1 MDIMKKLKEDANQGS
16 LFSKHTLDNED
27 LSTLTGFA
35 EAIIKQ
41 DAFVKELEEKLKEE
55 KKRLLK
61 MTDEDL
67 PALMTEANSMEFT
80 LLDGSKVT
88 IKPQYGAS
96 IKVDNRPAAYE
107 WLRKHGHD
115 DIIKNTI
122 SCQFGRGEDEMATQF
137 KEAMESFTFERP
149 DGKEVSVKDMVT
161 QAEKIEPMSLRGF
174 VKERVENGDEFPM
187 ELFGAYVGQRAVI
200 TKAKGAK
207 NG

>member
-41 DAFVKELEEKLKEE
+41 DAFVKELDEKLKEE
-55 KKRLLK
+55 KKKLLK

-107 WLRKHGHD
+107 WLREHGHD
-115 DIIKNTI
+115 DIIKNTV
-122 SCQFGRGEDEMATQF
+122 SCQFGRGEDDLASSF
-137 KEAMESFTFERP
+137 KAF
-149 DGKEVSVKDMVT
+149 
-161 QAEKIEPMSLRGF
+161 AEKDGYVPNQTENIEPMSLRAF

>member
-1 MDIMKKLKEDANQGS
+1 MKKLQEDANQGS

-55 KKRLLK
+55 KKKLLK

-107 WLRKHGHD
+107 WLREHGHD

-122 SCQFGRGEDEMATQF
+122 SCQFGRGEDDLASSFKAFAEKEGYVPTQ
-137 KEAMESFTFERP
+137 T
-149 DGKEVSVKDMVT
+149 
-161 QAEKIEPMSLRGF
+161 EKIEPMSLRGF

>member
-1 MDIMKKLKEDANQGS
+1 MDIMKKLKEAANQGS

-55 KKRLLK
+55 KKKLLK

-107 WLRKHGHD
+107 WLREHGHD

-122 SCQFGRGEDEMATQF
+122 SCQFGRGEDDLASSF
-137 KEAMESFTFERP
+137 KAFAE
-149 DGKEVSVKDMVT
+149 KEGYVPNQT
-161 QAEKIEPMSLRGF
+161 EKIEPMSLRAF

-200 TKAKGAK
+200 TKAKGAM

>member
-1 MDIMKKLKEDANQGS
+1 MKKLQEDANQGS

-41 DAFVKELEEKLKEE
+41 DAFVKELDEKLKEE
-55 KKRLLK
+55 KKKLLK

-88 IKPQYGAS
+88 IKPQYGGS
-96 IKVDNRPAAYE
+96 IKVDNRPEAFA
-107 WLRKHGHD
+107 WLRKHKHD

-122 SCQFGRGEDEMATQF
+122 SCQFGRGEDDLASSF
-137 KEAMESFTFERP
+137 KAFAEKQGYVPSQT
-149 DGKEVSVKDMVT
+149 
-161 QAEKIEPMSLRGF
+161 EKIEPMSLRGWI
-174 VKERVENGDEFPM
+174 KERVEKGEEFPM

>member
-41 DAFVKELEEKLKEE
+41 DAFVKELDERLKEE
-55 KKRLLK
+55 KKKLLK

-107 WLRKHGHD
+107 WLREHGHD
-115 DIIKNTI
+115 DIIKNTV
-122 SCQFGRGEDEMATQF
+122 SCQFGRGEDDLASSF
-137 KEAMESFTFERP
+137 KAFAE
-149 DGKEVSVKDMVT
+149 KEGYVPSQT
-161 QAEKIEPMSLRGF
+161 EKIEPMSLRAF

>member
-1 MDIMKKLKEDANQGS
+1 MKKLKEDANQGS

-107 WLRKHGHD
+107 WLREHGHD

-122 SCQFGRGEDEMATQF
+122 SCQFGRGEDDLASSFKAFAEKEGYVPTQ
-137 KEAMESFTFERP
+137 T
-149 DGKEVSVKDMVT
+149 
-161 QAEKIEPMSLRGF
+161 EKIEPMSLRGY

>member
-27 LSTLTGFA
+27 LSRLTGFA

-41 DAFVKELEEKLKEE
+41 DAFVKELDEKLKEE
-55 KKRLLK
+55 KKKLLK

-107 WLRKHGHD
+107 WLREHGHD
-115 DIIKNTI
+115 DIIKNTV
-122 SCQFGRGEDEMATQF
+122 SCQFGRGEDDLASSF
-137 KEAMESFTFERP
+137 KAFAE
-149 DGKEVSVKDMVT
+149 KEGYVPNQT
-161 QAEKIEPMSLRGF
+161 EKIEPMSLRAF

-187 ELFGAYVGQRAVI
+187 DLFGAYVGQRAVI

>member
-41 DAFVKELEEKLKEE
+41 DAFVKELDERLKEE
-55 KKRLLK
+55 KKKLLK

-107 WLRKHGHD
+107 WLREHGHD
-115 DIIKNTI
+115 DIIKNTV
-122 SCQFGRGEDEMATQF
+122 SCQFGRGEDDLASSF
-137 KEAMESFTFERP
+137 KAFAE
-149 DGKEVSVKDMVT
+149 KEGYVPNQT
-161 QAEKIEPMSLRGF
+161 EKIEPMSLRAF

-187 ELFGAYVGQRAVI
+187 DLFGAYVGQRAVI

>member
-41 DAFVKELEEKLKEE
+41 DAFVKELEEKLNEE
-55 KKRLLK
+55 KKKLLK

-107 WLRKHGHD
+107 WLREHGHD

-122 SCQFGRGEDEMATQF
+122 SCQFGRGEDDLASSFKAFAEKEGYVPTQ
-137 KEAMESFTFERP
+137 T
-149 DGKEVSVKDMVT
+149 
-161 QAEKIEPMSLRGF
+161 EKIEPMSLRGF

>member
-41 DAFVKELEEKLKEE
+41 DAFVKELDERLKEE
-55 KKRLLK
+55 KKKLLK

-88 IKPQYGAS
+88 IKPQYGGS
-96 IKVDNRPAAYE
+96 IKVDNRPEAYD

-122 SCQFGRGEDEMATQF
+122 SCQFGRGEDDLASSF
-137 KEAMESFTFERP
+137 KAFAE
-149 DGKEVSVKDMVT
+149 KEGYIPNQT
-161 QAEKIEPMSLRGF
+161 EKIEPMSLRAF

>member
-55 KKRLLK
+55 KKKLLK

-107 WLRKHGHD
+107 WLREHGHD
-115 DIIKNTI
+115 DIIKNTV
-122 SCQFGRGEDEMATQF
+122 SCQFGRGEDDLASSFKAFAEKEGYVPTQ
-137 KEAMESFTFERP
+137 T
-149 DGKEVSVKDMVT
+149 
-161 QAEKIEPMSLRGF
+161 EKIEPMSLRGF

>member
-41 DAFVKELEEKLKEE
+41 DAFVKELEEKLKEV
-55 KKRLLK
+55 KKKLLK

-107 WLRKHGHD
+107 WLREHGHD

-122 SCQFGRGEDEMATQF
+122 SCQFGRGEDDLASSFKAFAEKEGYVPTQ
-137 KEAMESFTFERP
+137 T
-149 DGKEVSVKDMVT
+149 
-161 QAEKIEPMSLRGF
+161 EKIEPMSLRGF

>member
-1 MDIMKKLKEDANQGS
+1 MDIMKKLQEDANQGS

-41 DAFVKELEEKLKEE
+41 DAFVKELDEKLKEE
-55 KKRLLK
+55 KKKLLK

-107 WLRKHGHD
+107 WLREHGHD
-115 DIIKNTI
+115 DIIKNTV
-122 SCQFGRGEDEMATQF
+122 SCQFGRGEDDLASSF
-137 KEAMESFTFERP
+137 KAFAE
-149 DGKEVSVKDMVT
+149 KEGYVPSQT
-161 QAEKIEPMSLRGF
+161 EKIEPMSLRGWI
-174 VKERVENGDEFPM
+174 KERVEKGEEFPM

>member
-41 DAFVKELEEKLKEE
+41 DAFVKELDEKLKEE
-55 KKRLLK
+55 KKKLLK

-107 WLRKHGHD
+107 WLREHGHD
-115 DIIKNTI
+115 DIIKNTV
-122 SCQFGRGEDEMATQF
+122 SCQFGRGEDDLASSF
-137 KEAMESFTFERP
+137 KAFAE
-149 DGKEVSVKDMVT
+149 KEGYVPNQT
-161 QAEKIEPMSLRGF
+161 EKIEPMSLRGF

>member
-1 MDIMKKLKEDANQGS
+1 MDIMKNLQEDANQGS

-41 DAFVKELEEKLKEE
+41 DAFVKELDEKLKEE
-55 KKRLLK
+55 KKKLLK

-88 IKPQYGAS
+88 IKPQYGGS
-96 IKVDNRPAAYE
+96 IKVDNRPEAFA
-107 WLRKHGHD
+107 WLRKHKHD

-122 SCQFGRGEDEMATQF
+122 SCQFGRGEDDLASSF
-137 KEAMESFTFERP
+137 KAFAEKQGYVPSQT
-149 DGKEVSVKDMVT
+149 
-161 QAEKIEPMSLRGF
+161 EKIEPMSLRAF

-187 ELFGAYVGQRAVI
+187 DLFGAYVGQRAVI

>member
-27 LSTLTGFA
+27 LSTHTGFA

-41 DAFVKELEEKLKEE
+41 DAFVKEPEEKLKEE
-55 KKRLLK
+55 KKKLLK

-107 WLRKHGHD
+107 WLREHGHD
-115 DIIKNTI
+115 DIIKNTV
-122 SCQFGRGEDEMATQF
+122 SCQFGRGEDDLASSF
-137 KEAMESFTFERP
+137 KAFAE
-149 DGKEVSVKDMVT
+149 KEGYVPNQT
-161 QAEKIEPMSLRGF
+161 EKIEPMSLRAF

-187 ELFGAYVGQRAVI
+187 DLFGAYVGQRAVI

>member
-1 MDIMKKLKEDANQGS
+1 MDIMKKLQEDANQGS

-41 DAFVKELEEKLKEE
+41 DAFVKELDEKLKEE
-55 KKRLLK
+55 KKKLLK

-88 IKPQYGAS
+88 IKPQYGGS
-96 IKVDNRPAAYE
+96 IKVDNRPEAFA
-107 WLRKHGHD
+107 WLRKHKHD

-122 SCQFGRGEDEMATQF
+122 SCQFGRGEDDLASSF
-137 KEAMESFTFERP
+137 KAFAEKQGYVPSQT
-149 DGKEVSVKDMVT
+149 
-161 QAEKIEPMSLRGF
+161 EKIEPMSLRGWI
-174 VKERVENGDEFPM
+174 KERVEKGEEFPM

>member
-41 DAFVKELEEKLKEE
+41 DAFVKELDEKLKEE
-55 KKRLLK
+55 KKKLLK

-107 WLRKHGHD
+107 WLREHGHD
-115 DIIKNTI
+115 DIIKNTV
-122 SCQFGRGEDEMATQF
+122 SCQFGRGEDDLASSF
-137 KEAMESFTFERP
+137 KAFAE
-149 DGKEVSVKDMVT
+149 KEGYVPNQT
-161 QAEKIEPMSLRGF
+161 EKIEPMSLRAF

-187 ELFGAYVGQRAVI
+187 DLFGAYVGQRAVI

>member
-41 DAFVKELEEKLKEE
+41 DAFVKELDEKLKEE
-55 KKRLLK
+55 KKKLLK

-107 WLRKHGHD
+107 WLREHGHD
-115 DIIKNTI
+115 DIIKNTV
-122 SCQFGRGEDEMATQF
+122 SCQFGRGEDDLASSF
-137 KEAMESFTFERP
+137 KAFAE
-149 DGKEVSVKDMVT
+149 KEGYVPSQT
-161 QAEKIEPMSLRGF
+161 EKIEPMSLRAF

>member
-1 MDIMKKLKEDANQGS
+1 MDIMKKLQEDANQGS

-41 DAFVKELEEKLKEE
+41 DAFVKELDERLKEE
-55 KKRLLK
+55 KKKLLK

-88 IKPQYGAS
+88 IKPQYGGS
-96 IKVDNRPAAYE
+96 IKVDNRPEAYD

-122 SCQFGRGEDEMATQF
+122 SCQFGRGEDDLASSF
-137 KEAMESFTFERP
+137 KAFAE
-149 DGKEVSVKDMVT
+149 KEGYIPNQT
-161 QAEKIEPMSLRGF
+161 EKIEPMSLRGWI
-174 VKERVENGDEFPM
+174 KERVEKGEEFPM

>member
-1 MDIMKKLKEDANQGS
+1 MDIMKKLQEDANQGS

-41 DAFVKELEEKLKEE
+41 DAFVKELDERLKEE
-55 KKRLLK
+55 KKKLLK

-107 WLRKHGHD
+107 WLREHGHD
-115 DIIKNTI
+115 DIIKNTV
-122 SCQFGRGEDEMATQF
+122 SCQFGRGEDDLASSF
-137 KEAMESFTFERP
+137 KAFAE
-149 DGKEVSVKDMVT
+149 KEGYVPNQT
-161 QAEKIEPMSLRGF
+161 EKIEPMSLRAF

-187 ELFGAYVGQRAVI
+187 DLFGAYVGQRAVI

>member
-1 MDIMKKLKEDANQGS
+1 MDIIKKLKEDANQGS

-55 KKRLLK
+55 KKKLLK

-107 WLRKHGHD
+107 WLREHGHD

-122 SCQFGRGEDEMATQF
+122 SCQFGRGEDDLASSFKAFAEKEGYVPTQ
-137 KEAMESFTFERP
+137 T
-149 DGKEVSVKDMVT
+149 
-161 QAEKIEPMSLRGF
+161 EKIEPMSLRGF

>member
-1 MDIMKKLKEDANQGS
+1 MDIMKKLEEDANQGS

-55 KKRLLK
+55 KKKLLK

-107 WLRKHGHD
+107 WLREHGHD

-122 SCQFGRGEDEMATQF
+122 SCQFGRGEDDLASSFKAFAEKEGYVPTQ
-137 KEAMESFTFERP
+137 T
-149 DGKEVSVKDMVT
+149 
-161 QAEKIEPMSLRGF
+161 EKIEPMSLRGF

>member
-1 MDIMKKLKEDANQGS
+1 MKKLKEDANQGS

-41 DAFVKELEEKLKEE
+41 DAFVKELDEKLKEE
-55 KKRLLK
+55 KKKLLK

-96 IKVDNRPAAYE
+96 IKVDNRPAAFE
-107 WLRKHGHD
+107 WLREHGHD
-115 DIIKNTI
+115 DIIKNTV
-122 SCQFGRGEDEMATQF
+122 SCQFGRGEDDLASSF
-137 KEAMESFTFERP
+137 KAFAE
-149 DGKEVSVKDMVT
+149 KEGYVPSQT
-161 QAEKIEPMSLRGF
+161 EKIEPMSLRAF

-187 ELFGAYVGQRAVI
+187 DLFGAYVGQRAVI

>member
-55 KKRLLK
+55 KKKLLK

-107 WLRKHGHD
+107 WLR
-115 DIIKNTI
+115 TI

-137 KEAMESFTFERP
+137 KKAMESFTYERP

>member
-55 KKRLLK
+55 KKKLLK

-96 IKVDNRPAAYE
+96 IKVDNRPAAFE
-107 WLRKHGHD
+107 WLREHGHD
-115 DIIKNTI
+115 DIIKNTV
-122 SCQFGRGEDEMATQF
+122 SCQFGRGEDDLASSF
-137 KEAMESFTFERP
+137 KAFAE
-149 DGKEVSVKDMVT
+149 KEGYVPSQT
-161 QAEKIEPMSLRGF
+161 EKIEPMSLRAF

>member
-96 IKVDNRPAAYE
+96 IKVDNRPAAFE
-107 WLRKHGHD
+107 WLREHGHD
-115 DIIKNTI
+115 DIIKNTV
-122 SCQFGRGEDEMATQF
+122 SCQFGRGEDDLASSF
-137 KEAMESFTFERP
+137 KAFAE
-149 DGKEVSVKDMVT
+149 KEGYVPSQT
-161 QAEKIEPMSLRGF
+161 EKIEPMSLRAF

>member
-1 MDIMKKLKEDANQGS
+1 MDIMKKLQEDANQGS

-41 DAFVKELEEKLKEE
+41 DAFVKELDEKLKEE
-55 KKRLLK
+55 KKKLLK

-107 WLRKHGHD
+107 WLREHGHD
-115 DIIKNTI
+115 DIIKNTV
-122 SCQFGRGEDEMATQF
+122 SCQFGRGEDDLASSF
-137 KEAMESFTFERP
+137 KAFAE
-149 DGKEVSVKDMVT
+149 KEGYVPSQT
-161 QAEKIEPMSLRGF
+161 EKIEPMSLRAF

-187 ELFGAYVGQRAVI
+187 DLFGAYVGQRAVI

>member
-55 KKRLLK
+55 KRKLLK

-107 WLRKHGHD
+107 WLREHGHD

-122 SCQFGRGEDEMATQF
+122 SCQFGRGEDDLASSFKAFAEKEGYVPTQ
-137 KEAMESFTFERP
+137 T
-149 DGKEVSVKDMVT
+149 
-161 QAEKIEPMSLRGF
+161 EKIEPMSLRGF

>member
-41 DAFVKELEEKLKEE
+41 DAFVKELDEKLKEE
-55 KKRLLK
+55 KKKLLK

-96 IKVDNRPAAYE
+96 IKVDNRPAAFE
-107 WLRKHGHD
+107 WLREHGHD
-115 DIIKNTI
+115 DIIKNTV
-122 SCQFGRGEDEMATQF
+122 SCQFGRGEDDLASSF
-137 KEAMESFTFERP
+137 KAFAE
-149 DGKEVSVKDMVT
+149 KEGYVPSQT
-161 QAEKIEPMSLRGF
+161 EKIEPMSLRAF

-187 ELFGAYVGQRAVI
+187 DLFGAYVGQRAVI

>member
-55 KKRLLK
+55 KKKLLK

-107 WLRKHGHD
+107 WLREHGHD

-122 SCQFGRGEDEMATQF
+122 SCQFGRGEDDLASSFKAFAEKEGYVPTQ
-137 KEAMESFTFERP
+137 T
-149 DGKEVSVKDMVT
+149 
-161 QAEKIEPMSLRGF
+161 EKIEPMSLRGF

-187 ELFGAYVGQRAVI
+187 DLFGAYVGQRAII

>member
-1 MDIMKKLKEDANQGS
+1 MDIMKKLQEDANQGS

-41 DAFVKELEEKLKEE
+41 DAFVKDLDEKLKEE
-55 KKRLLK
+55 KKKLLK

-107 WLRKHGHD
+107 WLREHGHD
-115 DIIKNTI
+115 DIIKNTV
-122 SCQFGRGEDEMATQF
+122 SCQFGRGEDDLASSF
-137 KEAMESFTFERP
+137 KAFAE
-149 DGKEVSVKDMVT
+149 KEGYVPSQT
-161 QAEKIEPMSLRGF
+161 EKIEPMSLRAF

-187 ELFGAYVGQRAVI
+187 DLFGAYVGQRAVI

>member
-1 MDIMKKLKEDANQGS
+1 MDIMKKLQEDANQGS

-41 DAFVKELEEKLKEE
+41 DAFVKELEEKLKQE
-55 KKRLLK
+55 KKKLLK

-107 WLRKHGHD
+107 WLREHGHD

-122 SCQFGRGEDEMATQF
+122 SCQFGRGEDDLASSFKAFAEKEGYVPTQ
-137 KEAMESFTFERP
+137 T
-149 DGKEVSVKDMVT
+149 
-161 QAEKIEPMSLRGF
+161 EKIEPMSLRGF

>member
-41 DAFVKELEEKLKEE
+41 DAFVKELEERLKEE
-55 KKRLLK
+55 KKKLLK

-107 WLRKHGHD
+107 WLREHGHD
-115 DIIKNTI
+115 DIIKNTV
-122 SCQFGRGEDEMATQF
+122 SCQFGRGEDDLASSF
-137 KEAMESFTFERP
+137 KAFAE
-149 DGKEVSVKDMVT
+149 KEGYVPNQT
-161 QAEKIEPMSLRGF
+161 EKIEPMSLRAF

-187 ELFGAYVGQRAVI
+187 DLFGAYVGQRAVI

>member
-107 WLRKHGHD
+107 WLREHGHD

-122 SCQFGRGEDEMATQF
+122 SCQFGRGEDDLASSFKAFAEKEGYVPTQ
-137 KEAMESFTFERP
+137 T
-149 DGKEVSVKDMVT
+149 
-161 QAEKIEPMSLRGF
+161 EKIEPMSLRGF